1 MNRKRI
7 VAPSLLSANFLNLE
21 KEIEMLNNSKAEW
34 IHCDI
39 MDGHFVP
46 NITFGFPL
54 LKAIRKATTKII
66 DVHLMIDNA
75 DRYIN
80 AFVESG
86 ADIISVHY
94 ENNYHLHKIL
104 QNIREL
110 GAKAAVALNPHTPIC
125 VLQNIIASCD
135 MVLLMS
141 VNPGFGGQ
149 KFIPLTYEKIA
160 DLRELKEKYN
170 PDCLIQV
177 DGGVNSSNAKQLF
190 ELGVNVLVA
199 GNSVFLSNNPTSEIE
214 KILHSL

>member
-1 MNRKRI
+1 MI
-7 VAPSLLSANFLNLE
+7 VSDSILNADFSKIGEEIKAVDSAGAN
-21 KEIEMLNNSKAEW
+21 W
-34 IHCDI
+34 IHLDV
-39 MDGHFVP
+39 MDGNFVP
-46 NITFGFPL
+46 NLTFGAPVIQ
-54 LKAIRKATTKII
+54 AIRKSTNKIF

-75 DRYIN
+75 DKYIN

>member
-1 MNRKRI
+1 
-7 VAPSLLSANFLNLE
+7 
-21 KEIEMLNNSKAEW
+21 
-34 IHCDI
+34 

-46 NITFGFPL
+46 NITFGFTL
-54 LKAIRKATTKII
+54 LKAIRKATSKII

-75 DRYIN
+75 DKYIN

>member
-46 NITFGFPL
+46 NITFGFTL
-54 LKAIRKATTKII
+54 LKAIRKATSKII

-75 DRYIN
+75 DKYIN